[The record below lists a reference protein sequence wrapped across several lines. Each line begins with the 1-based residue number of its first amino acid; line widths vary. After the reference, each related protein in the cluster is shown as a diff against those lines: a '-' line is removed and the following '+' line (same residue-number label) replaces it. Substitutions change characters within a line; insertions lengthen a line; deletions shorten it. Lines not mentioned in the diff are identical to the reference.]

1 MLLINRIFYPPS
13 GSTKDRF
20 FSYTDGISLLGIPS
34 SSYTPAHEGF
44 LALFPTHFIHQ
55 SQNPEAL
62 VCVSVDLSD
71 RDRSGIVW
79 GMSRLIEGVEQI
91 IYLSTVRSANILV
104 LEADL
109 GKFDLLGIEGSR
121 FDEMIEEIEWVE
133 STRSL
138 TLQFFSFT
146 IPYYIN
152 LKELAF
158 FFQTRSKIWKFH
170 SSFHPTLFLS
180 TSEELSLKKI
190 PKK

>member
-20 FSYTDGISLLGIPS
+20 FSYTVTPDGISLLGIPS

-121 FDEMIEEIEWVE
+121 FDEMIEEIE
-133 STRSL
+133 
-138 TLQFFSFT
+138 
-146 IPYYIN
+146 
-152 LKELAF
+152 
-158 FFQTRSKIWKFH
+158 
-170 SSFHPTLFLS
+170 
-180 TSEELSLKKI
+180 
-190 PKK
+190 